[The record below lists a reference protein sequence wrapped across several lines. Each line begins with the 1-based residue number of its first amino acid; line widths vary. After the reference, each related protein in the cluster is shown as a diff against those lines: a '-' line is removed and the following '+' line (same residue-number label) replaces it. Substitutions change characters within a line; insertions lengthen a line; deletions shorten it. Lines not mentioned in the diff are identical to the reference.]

1 MTVKTT
7 LPAEGPTAEQV
18 VRKPP
23 FGAPHVFVLAVI
35 RGEDTQA
42 AYRITRAE
50 TIIGRGSD
58 VPIGIDDTRISKR
71 HCMIRVDGS
80 ICTLIDLGSRN
91 GTRLNGRVLK
101 SVANRLRHLDEIQ
114 IGETR
119 MILLGGRFKQKPAND
134 PAT

>member
-1 MTVKTT
+1 MTIKTT

-18 VRKPP
+18 VRRPP
-23 FGAPHVFVLAVI
+23 FGAPYVFVLAVI
-35 RGEDTQA
+35 RGEDTEV
-42 AYRITRAE
+42 AYRITRPE

-58 VPIGIDDTRISKR
+58 VPIGIDDEKVSKR
-71 HCMIRVDGS
+71 HCMIRVEGS

-91 GTRLNGRVLK
+91 GTRLNGRVLE

-119 MILLGGRFKQKPAND
+119 MILLSGRFKPQPANG
-134 PAT
+134 PAA